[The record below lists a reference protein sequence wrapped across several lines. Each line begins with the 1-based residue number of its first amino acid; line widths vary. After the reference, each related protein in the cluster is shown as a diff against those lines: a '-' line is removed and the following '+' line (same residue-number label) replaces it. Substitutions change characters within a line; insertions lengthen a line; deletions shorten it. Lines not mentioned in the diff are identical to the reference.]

1 HGFYRLHHP
10 VNRLGCAT
18 RLGHARASA
27 HSRRFGRECRLSAA
41 RAAEIFWR
49 AFPVLFAVAFRGAGL
64 GRDRELAASESTI
77 QSAVSVLVWIAR
89 VRLLFSS
96 LDEPRRDAELG
107 RSVVSRFRITC
118 GLFLERTN
126 RTARRRSFRDG

>member
-1 HGFYRLHHP
+1 MDQRLRDRLCLARCRFCAATPTRIQTAGYVLAAHGFYRLHHP
-10 VNRLGCAT
+10 ANRLGCAT

-77 QSAVSVLVWIAR
+77 QSAVPVLVWIAR

-96 LDEPRRDAELG
+96 L
-107 RSVVSRFRITC
+107 
-118 GLFLERTN
+118 
-126 RTARRRSFRDG
+126 